1 MTREVL
7 VDQNDF
13 HIIRC
18 PIVGVVYVKLCV
30 CHKAIE
36 MSIKKS
42 LSLHHQLFEDTNVPT
57 LSGSFVRS

>member
-36 MSIKKS
+36 MSIKNVT
-42 LSLHHQLFEDTNVPT
+42 LFTSPII
-57 LSGSFVRS
+57 